1 MYHFQAKCQLFTFQR
16 ACVKHLTEQ
25 LTLRFGADVIDYFK
39 ALAEETENGL
49 PGNCGHL
56 RVGDRMPHRKEFT
69 MGKHG
74 KRYTKEQREEAVRLV
89 RETDLSSSQIARDL
103 GMAQTTLARW
113 VQQADIDEGRV
124 KDAGLTTAEKQELR
138 RLKREVKRLRQ
149 ERDFLK
155 KAAAFFAR
163 EDGNSTP

>member
-1 MYHFQAKCQLFTFQR
+1 
-16 ACVKHLTEQ
+16 
-25 LTLRFGADVIDYFK
+25 
-39 ALAEETENGL
+39 
-49 PGNCGHL
+49 
-56 RVGDRMPHRKEFT
+56 

-89 RETDLSSSQIARDL
+89 RDTDLSSSQIARDL

-113 VQQADIDEGRV
+113 VSQADVDEGRA
-124 KDAGLTTAEKQELR
+124 KDGGLTTAEKQELR